1 MTSRLMKRH
10 LSLCLVLV
18 MLLTAMLPVSVFA
31 AGSNDEGSAASGG
44 NAAATTMISDYATF
58 LSCFKV
64 LEGYAQTYAEENAG
78 EDANA
83 LIINYIRTGVERYTS
98 GTWEMVCGKENT
110 AFTAYVSEQDTANN
124 TSASA
129 LKNLGN
135 FTLPNGNKVDLGH
148 VFGAMD
154 VANYAKVQGMTDAV
168 VQARADMG
176 SWAGDIADLMFCAE
190 NVDIPEKVDTTETD
204 VDILAANIRTKY
216 LGVDYGTLNSV
227 DHSFTDTD
235 LYGDMDAFYLT
246 TEMNRGGVALSTII
260 ENYFTAGLTD
270 ASRASYFLTNRLGGM
285 VTKDGIRSKVLSTY
299 TGNTLIGALESSY
312 SLTDLPNCE
321 TLRKACCYAFA
332 DYLFDLAGDPNGTD
346 PVDPDPVDPDPK
358 PEPKPDNAYYSV
370 FSSDTTTVAPGVTQT
385 INYALTKDDKQIV
398 YYIATADIAREDV
411 SIHANYHDND
421 PSQGWAMSRVSDQ
434 MAAAQKRHSDPSDAA
449 NYVEHYNAVVGVNAD
464 FYNMT
469 TGAPGGALVMDGVEY
484 HGGTSENFFAI
495 LKDGTAM
502 IGGPSDYAAYQDQ
515 IQEAVGGS
523 VYLVKDGKPV
533 VTSAADYYNS
543 RHSRTCV
550 GITAEGK
557 VIMMVL
563 DGRQEPFSAGGSAEE
578 LAQIMLDAGCV
589 TAINLDGGGSTTF
602 VAKQEGSNTLTVVNR
617 PSDGYERSVSSS
629 LMVVSTAPVSTEFDH
644 ALITSAYDYLTSGA
658 TVRLVASG
666 VSVSG
671 SAAELPA
678 NLTWK
683 SADETIGTVSEDG
696 VFTAVKKGSVEI
708 QLLSGDTVIGS
719 KTLTVVE
726 PNGLKF
732 SKTSINAIYGDSVRL
747 PLVATYNENPVAVC
761 AGDITFELSNS
772 AAGTVEAANNGFAF
786 TGSEGS
792 GLRNVTITAM
802 ITRDYSISATIKVA
816 MYSANQAIFDFDNA
830 TSGDR
835 TFAWT
840 RDVSNAEYLPGG
852 DGETDRYHVIDPSQ
866 PMNVTYVF
874 GLDMM
879 TIKMPEKLE
888 PLLSMVAGGDISGI
902 TAWDLLL
909 QLAERVSP
917 KTEVTVKFQFDQNV
931 DVDISNLTVSND
943 YFRLTSASMD
953 ENNLLTVKC
962 NFIKQSQ
969 AIDPETANPICILS
983 GVKMTAKNGANQTLT
998 ITNAGS
1004 IGYDIYLG
1012 ANALYNMAKQT
1023 SFQEQYGIYPY
1034 EEPENVTHP
1043 KGGHFYC
1050 ESYQKFTDKFI
1061 LDGTVWSGWK
1071 QINGATYYFVDN
1083 VAVKGVHKVPGLND
1097 ESNEYFYQF
1106 NETTGACEGK
1116 VTGLFELDGARY
1128 YAINGVAKSGW
1139 WNLTDADGSSAYYFF
1154 STKTFQAVDGNQ
1166 KIDGYNYVFSNH
1178 KLVRG
1183 DFVKDAG
1190 GTHYRWAG
1198 EWMCNKWLEL
1208 DGKKYYLGY
1217 GPNGYVQTGIFHI
1230 YEYPTR
1236 YAADENGVWQ
1246 EHLTGL
1252 FDYKGETYYCVAGII
1267 QEGAGLV
1274 RIDGDYYYFRTSTS
1288 TAVKARAYWITV
1300 TNGLLP
1306 AGQYTFDADGKMVN
1320 PPIVTP
1326 DPDPSP
1332 EPGVKNG
1339 IVAENGS
1346 LYYYVDGVLTGAGLI
1361 RLNGDYYYVKTSNC
1375 EVVHGRSYWV
1385 TDTNG
1390 LLPAG
1395 PYTFGTDG
1403 KMINPP
1409 VVDPTPDPD
1418 PEPEPTPD
1426 PDPTPDVKNG
1436 IVAENGSLYYYEDG
1450 VLTGAGLIRLNG
1462 DYYYVKTSNC
1472 EVVHGRSYW
1481 VTDTNGLLPAGP
1493 YTFGTDGKM
1502 INPPVVDPTPDPD
1515 PEPEPTPDPDP
1526 TPDVKNGI
1534 VAENGSLYYY
1544 VDGVLTGAGLI
1555 RLNGDYYYVKTS
1567 NCEVVH
1573 GRSYWITD
1581 TNGLLPAGPYTF
1593 DADGK
1598 MVR

>member
-64 LEGYAQTYAEENAG
+64 LEGYAKTYAEENAG

-830 TSGDR
+830 TGGDR

-840 RDVSNAEYLPGG
+840 REVSNAEYLPGG

-879 TIKMPEKLE
+879 TIKMPEKLK

-1012 ANALYNMAKQT
+1012 ANALYSMAKQT

>member
-1 MTSRLMKRH
+1 MTRGTMKRY
-10 LSLCLVLV
+10 LSMCLVIV
-18 MLLTAMLPVSVFA
+18 MLLTTLLPVGAYA
-31 AGSNDEGSAASGG
+31 ADDSAIEDTATNYEEPVASELEDVSIELEDQESEQADETS
-44 NAAATTMISDYATF
+44 TVTEISDYATF

-129 LKNLGN
+129 LKNINN

-176 SWAGDIADLMFCAE
+176 SWAGDITDLMYCAE
-190 NVDIPEKVDTTETD
+190 NVDIADKVDTTETD
-204 VDILAANIRTKY
+204 VDTLAANLRARY
-216 LGVDYGTLNSV
+216 LGVDYGTLNEV

-270 ASRASYFLTNRLGGM
+270 TSRASYFLTNRLGGM

-312 SLTDLPNCE
+312 SLTDLPNYE

-332 DYLFDLAGDPNGTD
+332 DYLFDLAGNPDGTD
-346 PVDPDPVDPDPK
+346 PVDPDPDPDPEPD
-358 PEPKPDNAYYSV
+358 PEPDDAYYSV

-398 YYIATADIAREDV
+398 YYIATADISRDDV
-411 SIHANYHDND
+411 SIHANYHAND

-434 MAAAQKRHSDPSDAA
+434 MTAAQKRHSDPSDAA

-469 TGAPGGALVMDGVEY
+469 TGAPSGALVMEGVEY
-484 HGGTSENFFAI
+484 HSGASANFFAI

-502 IGGPSDYAAYQDQ
+502 IGSSSDYAAYKDQ

-523 VYLVKDGKPV
+523 VYLVKDGKAV

-557 VIMMVL
+557 VVMMVL

-658 TVRLVASG
+658 TVRLIASG

-678 NLTWK
+678 DITWK

-786 TGSEGS
+786 TGSEAS

-879 TIKMPEKLE
+879 TIKVPEKLE

-909 QLAERVSP
+909 QLAERVSS

-931 DVDISNLTVSND
+931 AVDISNLTVSND
-943 YFRLTSASMD
+943 YFRLTSASLD

-969 AIDPETANPICILS
+969 AIDPDTANPICILS
-983 GVKMTAKNGANQTLT
+983 GVQLSAKDGAQWDADQCLSIENS
-998 ITNAGS
+998 GS
-1004 IGYDIYLG
+1004 VGYDIYLG
-1012 ANALYNMAKQT
+1012 ANALYSMAKQT

-1034 EEPENVTHP
+1034 EEPENTTHP
-1043 KGGHFYC
+1043 CGGHFYC
-1050 ESYQKFTDKFI
+1050 ESYQEFTDRFI
-1061 LDGTVWSGWK
+1061 LDNGSWSGWK
-1071 QINGATYYFVDN
+1071 TVNGASYYFVEN
-1083 VAVKGVHKVPGLND
+1083 NALKGIHKVPGLND

-1116 VTGLFELDGARY
+1116 VTGLIEVDGAWY

-1139 WNLTDADGSSAYYFF
+1139 WNLTDADGNNGYYYFDPE
-1154 STKTFQAVDGNQ
+1154 TFQGLNGENSSFFPNVTYQFENG
-1166 KIDGYNYVFSNH
+1166 
-1178 KLVRG
+1178 KLVKG
-1183 DFVKDAG
+1183 A
-1190 GTHYRWAG
+1190 
-1198 EWMCNKWLEL
+1198 WLAT
-1208 DGKKYYLGY
+1208 DHGKRYYY
-1217 GPNGYVQTGIFHI
+1217 GPGFVQGKWYTIEGNLYFFNQNGYRYEGLRYVKLRDNHDDPIYWYDFGEDGICH
-1230 YEYPTR
+1230 
-1236 YAADENGVWQ
+1236 GVYQ
-1246 EHLTGL
+1246 HTGL
-1252 FDYKGETYYCVAGII
+1252 FYLNGNTYYTINGMVCNGLYLADDGYYYYFGSVDYTAVKNTRHWVSYPNDTGFAPAFYSFDEDGRMIIDTPDPSKDGIVN
-1267 QEGAGLV
+1267 EDGELYYYVNGVRFYAGLIQ
-1274 RIDGDYYYFRTSTS
+1274 IDGDYYYVNSS
-1288 TAVKARAYWITV
+1288 CKVV
-1300 TNGLLP
+1300 TNQRYWVSKTNDLLP
-1306 AGQYTFDADGKMVN
+1306 AGFYNFDVDGKMTDA
-1320 PPIVTP
+1320 PI
-1326 DPDPSP
+1326 
-1332 EPGVKNG
+1332 
-1339 IVAENGS
+1339 
-1346 LYYYVDGVLTGAGLI
+1346 
-1361 RLNGDYYYVKTSNC
+1361 
-1375 EVVHGRSYWV
+1375 
-1385 TDTNG
+1385 
-1390 LLPAG
+1390 
-1395 PYTFGTDG
+1395 
-1403 KMINPP
+1403 
-1409 VVDPTPDPD
+1409 PTPDPD
-1418 PEPEPTPD
+1418 PDPNPDPEVKNGIVNEDGELYYYVNGVKTYAGLIQIDGDYYYVNSYCKVITNQRYWVSKTNDLLTAGFYNFGADGKMTDAPIPTPD
-1426 PDPTPDVKNG
+1426 PDPDPNPDPEVKNG
-1436 IVAENGSLYYYEDG
+1436 IVSEDG
-1450 VLTGAGLIRLNG
+1450 
-1462 DYYYVKTSNC
+1462 
-1472 EVVHGRSYW
+1472 E
-1481 VTDTNGLLPAGP
+1481 
-1493 YTFGTDGKM
+1493 
-1502 INPPVVDPTPDPD
+1502 
-1515 PEPEPTPDPDP
+1515 
-1526 TPDVKNGI
+1526 
-1534 VAENGSLYYY
+1534 LYYY
-1544 VDGVLTGAGLI
+1544 VNGVKTYAGLI
-1555 RLNGDYYYVKTS
+1555 QIDGD
-1567 NCEVVH
+1567 
-1573 GRSYWITD
+1573 
-1581 TNGLLPAGPYTF
+1581 
-1593 DADGK
+1593 
-1598 MVR
+1598 